1 MRCLVEARGRTTTG
15 RAENQAAEEQFL
27 EQFAAIEE
35 GLALLQIQMRAIAEN
50 ARLFGE
56 LAERIRA
63 STYGA
68 KVQTQ

>member
-1 MRCLVEARGRTTTG
+1 MRCLVEARGPDTNG
-15 RAENQAAEEQFL
+15 RAENQTAEEQFL
-27 EQFAAIEE
+27 EQFAAIED
-35 GLALLQIQMRAIAEN
+35 GLALVQIQMCAMAEN

-68 KVQTQ
+68 KGERQ